1 MQTPATDLPAALTLD
16 LADLGGAAAYKLLT
30 SAVVPRPIAW
40 ASTVDGEGRPN
51 LAPFSY
57 FTIASSSPPV
67 LLFCP
72 QLLADAEA
80 PGGVRAKDTL
90 LNVEA
95 TGEVVIHV
103 VSHVLAAAM
112 NATARAWPP
121 GVSEFDRA
129 GITAVPSTRVQPPR
143 VAEAPLA
150 FECRVEQVIR
160 LGDGPGAG
168 AVVLARVLLAHL
180 APGTHNGRYA
190 LLDGLDP
197 VARLGGSDYTRAAA
211 GAFTLVR
218 PARG

>member
-1 MQTPATDLPAALTLD
+1 MHDAGALTLD
-16 LADLGGAAAYKLLT
+16 LAALDGAAAYKLLT

-40 ASTVDGEGRPN
+40 ASTVDEEGRAN

-57 FTIASSSPPV
+57 FTIASAAPPV

-72 QLLADAEA
+72 QLAAAAEA
-80 PGGVRAKDTL
+80 PDGVRPKDTL

-103 VSHVLAAAM
+103 ASHAMVEAM
-112 NATARAWPP
+112 NATAASWPR
-121 GVSEFDRA
+121 GTSEFERV
-129 GITAVPSTRVQPPR
+129 GVTAVPSTRVRPPR

-150 FECRVEQVIR
+150 FECRVEQVLR

-180 APGTHNGRYA
+180 AAGSHNGRYA
-190 LLDGLDP
+190 LLEGLDP
-197 VARLGGSDYTRAAA
+197 VARLGGPEYTRAIDGRFA
-211 GAFTLVR
+211 LDR
-218 PARG
+218 PA